1 MKKFLAIT
9 LLISVMSMQAGDK
22 THAIKEY
29 IEKVAKLGYYR
40 DAFSDGEEL
49 TDGTLLASGTDDTKV
64 VICKFNGNEFDGKG
78 NVEYKQKGVN
88 SVALNRRH
96 AVSGGSN
103 KKVKIFD
110 IKSEKIVSKYKHAE
124 SVFSVCIS
132 PDGEFVA
139 SLDKNNQV
147 IIANIDGTE
156 VESYKYDPASPAH
169 EFDGGFCIASEDL
182 DGFLKIGILQL
193 IDEESTS

>member
-40 DAFSDGEEL
+40 YAFSE
-49 TDGTLLASGTDDTKV
+49 DGTLMASGTDATKEG
-64 VICKFNGNEFDGKG
+64 ICKFNGKVFDGKG
-78 NVEYKQKGVN
+78 NVEYNHKGVN
-88 SVALNRRH
+88 SVALNWKH
-96 AVSGGSN
+96 VISGGSN